1 MPAMNDEYEVI
12 VIGGG
17 TAGTVAA
24 IQAGRAGAGTLLIEK
39 NGVLG
44 GTLTVAGVNN
54 PALFHAWGRQVIAGI
69 GWELVRRTLEETC
82 TDPPDFSDPTA
93 PHWQHHVGVNKAI
106 YAALSDQAAVDAGV
120 EILLHAMPA
129 AVALADGRWRVDVCT
144 KSGLR
149 RTRAKVLIDATG
161 DANAVALAGFD
172 LIRPEPAQP
181 GTLVMHCSGYDV
193 DRLDVE
199 AIDIAA
205 RQAIADGE
213 LLVTDIGW
221 SPDGAAGFL
230 RKRGYNANHITVVA
244 ADSSEGRTGAEIAA
258 RQSMLRMV
266 RFFRSQPGLEGFRI
280 EGFAPECGIRETV
293 VIRGKAT
300 ITGADY
306 VAGRRYADAVC
317 YCFYP
322 IDIHLDH
329 GEGVDARPLA
339 EGVLPTIPRGA
350 MLPAGSRFLLVA
362 GRCISGD
369 REAHS
374 AYRVE
379 APCMATG
386 QAAGAI
392 AALSARTGVDPEE
405 LPIAEVRDL
414 LRQHGAIVPGD
425 GPASA
430 AGAGP
435 GR

>member
-1 MPAMNDEYEVI
+1 MCGMNEEYDVI

-24 IQAGRAGAGTLLIEK
+24 IQAGRAGADTLLVEK

-44 GTLTVAGVNN
+44 GTLTVAGVNY
-54 PALFHAWGRQVIAGI
+54 PALFHAWGKQVIAGI
-69 GWELVRRTLEETC
+69 GWELVRRTLEETSAE
-82 TDPPDFSDPTA
+82 PPDFSDTAA
-93 PHWQHHVGVNKAI
+93 PHWKHHVQVDKAI
-106 YAALSDQAAVDAGV
+106 YAALSDQAVLDAGV
-120 EILLHAMPA
+120 EMLFHAMPA
-129 AVALADGRWRVDVCT
+129 AVAFEAGRWRVDVCT
-144 KSGLR
+144 KSGLK
-149 RTRAKVLIDATG
+149 RTAAKVLIDATG

-172 LIRPEPAQP
+172 LIRHSPPQP
-181 GTLVMHCSGYDV
+181 GTLVMHCGGYDA
-193 DRLDVE
+193 DELDIE

-213 LLVTDIGW
+213 LLVTDVGW
-221 SPDGAAGFL
+221 RPDGAAGFL
-230 RKRGYNANHITVVA
+230 RGRGHNSNHITVVE

-258 RQSMLRMV
+258 RQSMLRMY
-266 RFFRSQPGLEGFRI
+266 RFFRRQKGLEGFRI
-280 EGFAPECGIRETV
+280 EWFAPECGIRETV

-329 GEGVDARPLA
+329 GQGVDWRPLA
-339 EGVLPTIPRGA
+339 EGVVPTIPRGA

-369 REAHS
+369 KEAHS

-386 QAAGAI
+386 QAAGAM
-392 AALSARTGVDPEE
+392 AALSAQTGADPED
-405 LPIAEVRDL
+405 LPIPDVHAM
-414 LRQHGAIVPGD
+414 LRQNGAIVPGD
-425 GPASA
+425 VET
-430 AGAGP
+430 
-435 GR
+435 R